1 MTSLLRNAGVG
12 LILLGVVLVIIWV
25 VEPLRAIW
33 PWLMTLSPVVRVGV
47 MVSALGL
54 AIIMASLITERI
66 REREADKKL
75 LDDF

>member
-12 LILLGVVLVIIWV
+12 FILLGVVLVIIWV

-33 PWLMTLSPVVRVGV
+33 PWLMTFSPIVRVGV
-47 MVSALGL
+47 VASALGL
-54 AIIMASLITERI
+54 AILMASLITERI
-66 REREADKKL
+66 RERDADKKL